1 MLARR
6 PTRARARLQCTRA
19 FLIASLCSSAMAAHI
34 NSRLPSGQ
42 RSRPSR
48 IPRLMPSATSTG
60 SPTTTFAG
68 AACRPSSFSP
78 STASCAC
85 MCTRVPVGAGVPPPA
100 SVWMGWMST
109 SATPAGGVTGS
120 SSATPVKSSM

>member
-1 MLARR
+1 M
-6 PTRARARLQCTRA
+6 
-19 FLIASLCSSAMAAHI
+19 S
-34 NSRLPSGQ
+34 SRLPSGH

-48 IPRLMPSATSTG
+48 TPRLRPSATTG

-85 MCTRVPVGAGVPPPA
+85 TYARDPGGAGVPPPA
-100 SVWMGWMST
+100 SV
-109 SATPAGGVTGS
+109 
-120 SSATPVKSSM
+120 